1 MLYLTILIIG
11 ILTGAEVDLFIP
23 SFPEL
28 QKIYDLSP
36 FLVQLTLSVNFIAY
50 CVCSLFA
57 GALGD
62 RYNRRTVILVSLA
75 VFVVGSL
82 FCVFSMNYSMLIVGR
97 FLQGAGMAGPAV
109 MGYVIIADQYP
120 IEKQAAMLGT
130 LNGMVTLMMAL
141 APVLGSYVNLYFSWR
156 GNFVI
161 LLGLGIVCLIL
172 GYFVIPY
179 RAGDKAV
186 SLSPKTYLPLLAS
199 KKLMTFVWGIG
210 FLVVPYWVFIGM
222 APILYMEDMGVDIR
236 HFGFYQGAIAGVF
249 SVVSIFSPKILER
262 FGQMNCLS
270 YSKKISFVAAIG
282 ALIMTL
288 LDVHHP
294 LIITGL
300 MLVFAGAVV
309 FPINILY
316 PLSLELVE
324 NAKSRTAALIQGLR
338 LLLTAFFLELISYF
352 YTGKF
357 MPIGLAI
364 FFTTM
369 ISLLFIRKIFHRGW
383 AKVPETVATA
393 PMIH

>member
-62 RYNRRTVILVSLA
+62 RYNRRTVMLGSLGI
-75 VFVVGSL
+75 FVVGSL
-82 FCVFSMNYSMLIVGR
+82 FCVFSMNYSMLIIGR

-130 LNGMVTLMMAL
+130 LNGMVTLVMAL
-141 APVLGSYVNLYFSWR
+141 APVIGSYVNLYFSWR

-161 LLGLGIVCLIL
+161 LLGLGLLCFALS
-172 GYFVIPY
+172 YFVIPH

-199 KKLMTFVWGIG
+199 RKLMTFVWAIG

-222 APILYMEDMGVDIR
+222 APILYMEDMGVDIK

-249 SVVSIFSPKILER
+249 SVISIFSPKILAR
-262 FGQMNCLS
+262 FGQMKCLS
-270 YSKKISFVAAIG
+270 YSKKICFVAAIA

-294 LIITGL
+294 MIITSV

-316 PLSLELVE
+316 PLSLEVVD
-324 NAKSRTAALIQGLR
+324 NTKSRTAALINGLR

-357 MPIGLAI
+357 LPIGLAI
-364 FFTTM
+364 FCTTI
-369 ISLLFIRKIFHRGW
+369 ISLLFIRKIFHSGW
-383 AKVPETVATA
+383 ANIPEQQASA
-393 PMIH
+393 HLM